1 MDLTPVEAI
10 KKRQKDMVTDV
21 IPDDLDV
28 LKDKLNDLLLSL
40 GDYISN

>member
-1 MDLTPVEAI
+1 
-10 KKRQKDMVTDV
+10 MVTDV